1 MEVTMV
7 GKSYRAVSMALVM
20 VLTLAGCYTAGTRGP
35 AGPKPEPPPPPEPPR
50 VVVEL
55 EEPIGFSPE
64 GVPVEFVGTWAGMAS
79 PQIGVSFDVTMTF
92 AGDAVFPVVGTAQF
106 DHLWVVCDYT
116 LTATES
122 PDDPLSVELV
132 PVTEH
137 SKCEP
142 GAVATLEPR
151 EEGLIVVRYY
161 NKYHSWRA
169 LSPLWKQR

>member
-1 MEVTMV
+1 MV

-92 AGDAVFPVVGTAQF
+92 AGDAVFPVVGTAQ
-106 DHLWVVCDYT
+106 L
-116 LTATES
+116 
-122 PDDPLSVELV
+122 VELV